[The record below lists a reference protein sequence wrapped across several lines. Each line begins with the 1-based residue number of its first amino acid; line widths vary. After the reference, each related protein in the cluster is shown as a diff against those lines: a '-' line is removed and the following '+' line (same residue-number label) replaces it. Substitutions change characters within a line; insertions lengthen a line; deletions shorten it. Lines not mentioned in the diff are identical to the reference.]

1 VDALRQNSLRPHGS
15 LDCHG
20 GSKAYALGKSP
31 RPGGNLFRIS
41 IWEPVFPNGGSH
53 EVRAKGAVAG
63 AIDTHNR

>member
-1 VDALRQNSLRPHGS
+1 VD
-15 LDCHG
+15 
-20 GSKAYALGKSP
+20 ALGKSP
-31 RPGGNLFRIS
+31 RLGGNLFRIP